1 VKELMPYITRS
12 FYSMR
17 WQDVL
22 DILIVSFIIY
32 QFVLMVKGTR
42 AFKMLLGLAVFVMVT
57 FLSQWLKMQTLNW
70 LFSNFWQM
78 GVIILVI
85 VFQPELRKA
94 LAQVGTTPFYLGSAF
109 KEEVVLKEIVE
120 AAHVLATRKIGGL
133 IVLKREMGLK
143 NYIDSGIRINA
154 DVTEELLIS
163 IFLPYSPL
171 HDGAAII
178 EYDKILAASC
188 ILPLSTDPVAGKV
201 LGTRHRA
208 ALGLS
213 EETDAVVVVISEE
226 TGSVSVAIGG
236 KLTRELDKSSLL
248 RVLNN
253 LFLKRETKKGRHRL
267 IVMMENKRGV

>member
-1 VKELMPYITRS
+1 MHDLMPYITRS

-22 DILIVSFIIY
+22 DILIVSFVIY
-32 QFVLMVKGTR
+32 QFVLMLKGTR
-42 AFKMLLGLAVFVMVT
+42 AFKMLLGLAVFVMIT

-70 LFSNFWQM
+70 LLSNFWQM

-94 LAQVGTTPFYLGSAF
+94 LAQVGTTPFYLGGTF
-109 KEEVVLKEIVE
+109 KEEMVLKEIAG
-120 AAHVLATRKIGGL
+120 AAHTLSTKQIGGL

-143 NYIDSGIRINA
+143 NYIDSGIKINA

-188 ILPLSTDPVAGKV
+188 ILPLSTDPVIGKV

-226 TGSVSVAIGG
+226 TGAISVAIRG
-236 KLTRELDKSSLL
+236 KLTRELDRESLL

-253 LFLKRETKKGRHRL
+253 LFLKGETKRGRHQL
-267 IVMMENKRGV
+267 SVLYGK